1 YSGELREIGVQID
14 EVANFIW
21 ENFMKP
27 TYQNFIEKGM
37 QEMAVRAAEA
47 AISNPNTT
55 TSVPNEVSLNS
66 PTHCRSANRRRPN
79 INHPEISA
87 AIPNTSRDVPAHPA
101 NTSRALSGRKPPNGT
116 EWTGGAVGDT
126 PAGRRE
132 QQNILRELPG
142 PSGLELKALLGGTE
156 WTGGAVGD
164 TPAGRREQQNIL
176 RELPGPSGLAR
187 EWTGGAVG
195 DTPAGRREQQNILR
209 ELPGPSG
216 LARQG
221 IDEDKLSSA
230 WLLIIDDRILKHI
243 EKCTEQE
250 PRRCQEVDD
259 WSVSLQELKAFI
271 AILYAR
277 GATGAKGLELESLWS
292 KK

>member
-1 YSGELREIGVQID
+1 MQNMIAQEYAKPPSPTNLGRTYPVPLPREQDFKSPQKRCVQASYVNSD
-14 EVANFIW
+14 ATCASYRFL
-21 ENFMKP
+21 F
-27 TYQNFIEKGM
+27 T
-37 QEMAVRAAEA
+37 
-47 AISNPNTT
+47 
-55 TSVPNEVSLNS
+55 EVSLNS

-101 NTSRALSGRKPPNGT
+101 NTSRAETQCSDLSYGNKVIAPNGT
-116 EWTGGAVGDT
+116 EWTGGAVGDI
-126 PAGRRE
+126 PAGRR
-132 QQNILRELPG
+132 
-142 PSGLELKALLGGTE
+142 A
-156 WTGGAVGD
+156 
-164 TPAGRREQQNIL
+164 
-176 RELPGPSGLAR
+176 
-187 EWTGGAVG
+187 
-195 DTPAGRREQQNILR
+195 QQNILR

-292 KK
+292 KKWGLPFAGKTMARNRFREIMRYS

>member
-1 YSGELREIGVQID
+1 MRRQ
-14 EVANFIW
+14 
-21 ENFMKP
+21 
-27 TYQNFIEKGM
+27 
-37 QEMAVRAAEA
+37 
-47 AISNPNTT
+47 
-55 TSVPNEVSLNS
+55 VSLNS
-66 PTHCRSANRRRPN
+66 PTHCRPANRRQPN

-101 NTSRALSGRKPPNGT
+101 NTSRALSVRKPPNGT

-126 PAGRRE
+126 PAGRR
-132 QQNILRELPG
+132 
-142 PSGLELKALLGGTE
+142 
-156 WTGGAVGD
+156 V
-164 TPAGRREQQNIL
+164 
-176 RELPGPSGLAR
+176 
-187 EWTGGAVG
+187 
-195 DTPAGRREQQNILR
+195 QQNILR

-277 GATGAKGLELESLWS
+277 GATVP
-292 KK
+292 